1 MNASILVV
9 WVFLQLSSETYF
21 LDHSSSDDAPEEIP
35 GNAEKIS
42 NDALHEKYGSD
53 GMSENIRLF
62 IQNRHIYVYYQS
74 INRFSIWQSI
84 EIPHGWNV
92 REDFQLVCYSWYNLD
107 DDEFPQNLRI
117 LVSFDGGF
125 LKLDFVSKLAHHDHE
140 VVKDYNL
147 VRLVNISVHPYFGL
161 FDKFREEQ
169 TMMHQYVH
177 DESMFFVSVS
187 RWNKRLAVCFEEYYF
202 GDNFAQE
209 YCKVVLPLSSNVK
222 FVENRGIT
230 TMDQWSFFDLWG
242 KLVIPDFY
250 CTFKVEMES
259 QENFLVKLSLIP
271 PSDLENFIDDID
283 GLRVYRRGE
292 NRILG
297 CEKSPKS
304 KLCGVIEFLDW
315 RIEEGPVPN
324 RRLLEIFPVTQ
335 NK

>member
-1 MNASILVV
+1 MNVPAIFVRWLFAAFRGYIV
-9 WVFLQLSSETYF
+9 
-21 LDHSSSDDAPEEIP
+21 DDASFVEAPTEIPDDAEEI
-35 GNAEKIS
+35 S
-42 NDALHEKYGSD
+42 NEDLYKRYGPN
-53 GMSENIRLF
+53 GISENIRLF
-62 IQNRHIYVYYQS
+62 IQNGHIYVYYES
-74 INRFSIWQSI
+74 VNGVKVWQSV
-84 EIPHGWNV
+84 EFPHGWRV
-92 REDFQLVCYSWYNLD
+92 REDFQLVCYSWYNPD
-107 DDEFPQNLRI
+107 DSEIPQNLRI
-117 LVSFDGGF
+117 LVFFDKGF
-125 LKLDFVSKLAHHDHE
+125 LKLTFSSKSAHHDHGG
-140 VVKDYNL
+140 VGDYNV

-187 RWNKRLAVCFEEYYF
+187 RWNEMLAVCFEEYYF

-250 CTFKVEMES
+250 CTFKVEMVDS
-259 QENFLVKLSLIP
+259 QEFFLVKLRLIP
-271 PSDLENFIDDID
+271 PSDLEKFLDDID

-304 KLCGVIEFLDW
+304 TLCGVIEFLDW

-324 RRLLEIFPVTQ
+324 GRLFEIFPVTQ